1 MNHAI
6 SIAGT
11 TIRQDNEGR
20 FCLNDLH
27 KSAGGQPRHIPSKW
41 LRTQQVKDLIAEIE
55 KSQIRAIETKQKT
68 GTFSCREI
76 VFAYAT
82 WISPAFFL
90 KVIRAYDALVTG
102 YPEPHA
108 VRPGQA
114 EALRRER
121 EFGEPITPDE
131 LEAIL
136 SRPVLIPAAEYLA
149 LKAGKAGI
157 PAEHSNGQH
166 YSDAVRAEVLSLGD
180 KGWMPAEI
188 AERTGVPKDTVA
200 TMLFRARKAGKIAK
214 GPRQGTLMRDA
225 KKGGMQ

>member
-1 MNHAI
+1 MNLT
-6 SIAGT
+6 IAN
-11 TIRQDNEGR
+11 IPVRQDETGR
-20 FCLNDLH
+20 YLLNDLH
-27 KSAGGQPRHIPSKW
+27 RAAGGENRHRPKYFLGSQQ
-41 LRTQQVKDLIAEIE
+41 TQELIEELSIGGNSPIVA
-55 KSQIRAIETKQKT
+55 KTKI
-68 GTFSCREI
+68 GTYGCKEM
-76 VFAYAT
+76 VYCYAM
-82 WISPAFFL
+82 WISPVFHL

-131 LEAIL
+131 LAAIL

-188 AERTGVPKDTVA
+188 AERTGVPRATVH
-200 TMLFRARKAGKIAK
+200 TMLFRARKEGKIAK

-225 KKGGMQ
+225 KKGGVQ